1 VVHVRPGAQPAAPP
15 AVAIATLRSTFRL
28 VLSYDGT
35 DYHGWQVQPRI
46 RTVQGILLE
55 AARRR
60 FGPET
65 RVIGASRTD
74 AGVHALRQVAS
85 LTTTVRVSSLGLRG
99 ALNADLPRDIRVLA
113 VHEAPA
119 GFDARRAAS
128 GKRYA
133 YLIDNGRVASPL
145 LRRYAW
151 PIPQRLDVDA
161 MRRALAPLRGR
172 HDFSAF
178 CAAPGRDKDPVCVV
192 RALHVI
198 RRKER
203 LALLIS
209 ADRYLHHMARNIVG
223 SAVAVAR
230 GGHDAD
236 WLGAVRDSRD
246 RTRAGPTAPA
256 QGLVLVRVLYSTS
269 STRGQ

>member
-1 VVHVRPGAQPAAPP
+1 M
-15 AVAIATLRSTFRL
+15 
-28 VLSYDGT
+28 LSYDGT
-35 DYHGWQVQPRI
+35 DYYGWQVQPRA

-60 FGPET
+60 FGPDT

-85 LTTTVRVSSLGLRG
+85 LTTAARVPSLGLRG

-113 VHEAPA
+113 VDEAPA
-119 GFDARRAAS
+119 GFDARRAAT
-128 GKRYA
+128 GKRYG
-133 YLIDNGRVASPL
+133 YLIDNAAIANPL
-145 LRRYAW
+145 LVRYAW
-151 PIPQRLDVDA
+151 HIPQPLDADA
-161 MRRALAPLRGR
+161 MRRALALLRGR

-178 CAAPGRDKDPVCVV
+178 CAAPGRDKDPTCVV

-256 QGLVLVRVLYSTS
+256 RGLVLVRVLYSAS
-269 STRGQ
+269 PSRG